1 MSKLIYFV
9 DDDKMI
15 LNLLEYTFKSRDD
28 YEVKTF
34 RTGED
39 CLAAM
44 HEKPNLIVLDHNF
57 VIENTKFTSG
67 SEILEKIREVDNK
80 VKIIILSGEDNKLVI
95 DNYMRCGVDKFIV
108 KNSFFIDSLIDSII
122 NIFNQLN

>member
-1 MSKLIYFV
+1 MNKLIYFV

-44 HEKPNLIVLDHNF
+44 HEKPNLIVLDHYF

-67 SEILEKIREVDNK
+67 LKILEKIREVDNK
-80 VKIIILSGEDNKLVI
+80 VKIIMLSGEDNKLVI
-95 DNYMRCGVDKFIV
+95 ENYMRCGVDKFIV
-108 KNSFFIDSLIDSII
+108 KDSFFIDSLIDSII
-122 NIFNQLN
+122 NIFNQIN